1 MFFHQLRSGK
11 IYRAVTHSDS
21 TMSRS
26 PSPVTSSLTGQ
37 QPTSSSVPA
46 ANTPTIKLLHQEPSL
61 KRFSGEDSAHSPLTF
76 LQQCEDVMR
85 NSSIVED
92 ADKISFIRSQ
102 LVQDSLATV
111 MMRANCFNTAVIGCS
126 YAKFRENFLTTFGTS
141 QDNASLQWSFRL
153 ADSLTTD
160 LGNLGIL
167 KGQAYAADFANEA
180 ISALQSANWS
190 ENGKISLDRLRTV
203 FEFQYYIMY
212 LAPQE
217 RRVASTLDFKPDQSL
232 MEFASKLSK
241 RVRDSPKAPVVPVA
255 PVQGDCTASSPPPP
269 PPTPPPHASKGSHNS
284 GRRQS
289 TRTPTICTFCGKS
302 GHKWSQ
308 CFQRKKQAAQDAS
321 QRLPCSSASSSA
333 LPTNFKSL
341 SQYSSAPSKPT
352 HAAGASHALM
362 MNLAP
367 PQPVPKWCIIHEFGN
382 HTTDEC
388 FAILRLKRNQ
398 VATAAM
404 HKPSGEASRPT
415 PNHPT

>member
-1 MFFHQLRSGK
+1 
-11 IYRAVTHSDS
+11 
-21 TMSRS
+21 
-26 PSPVTSSLTGQ
+26 
-37 QPTSSSVPA
+37 
-46 ANTPTIKLLHQEPSL
+46 
-61 KRFSGEDSAHSPLTF
+61 
-76 LQQCEDVMR
+76 MR

-190 ENGKISLDRLRTV
+190 EDGKISLDRLRTV
-203 FEFQYYIMY
+203 FEFQYYVMY

-255 PVQGDCTASSPPPP
+255 SVQADCTASSPPPP
-269 PPTPPPHASKGSHNS
+269 PPPSHASKRSHIS
-284 GRRQS
+284 GRHQF
-289 TRTPTICTFCGKS
+289 TRTPSICTFCGRS

-308 CFQRKKQAAQDAS
+308 CFRRKKQAAQDAS
-321 QRLPCSSASSSA
+321 QCLPSSSVSSSA
-333 LPTNFKSL
+333 LAPKFKPL
-341 SQYSSAPSKPT
+341 SHSSSAPSQPT

-362 MNLAP
+362 MQLAP
-367 PQPVPKWCIIHEFGN
+367 PQPVPKWCHIHEYGN

-388 FAILRLKRNQ
+388 FAILRMKRNQ
-398 VATAAM
+398 VATAGL
-404 HKPSGEASRPT
+404 HKPSGEASRPA